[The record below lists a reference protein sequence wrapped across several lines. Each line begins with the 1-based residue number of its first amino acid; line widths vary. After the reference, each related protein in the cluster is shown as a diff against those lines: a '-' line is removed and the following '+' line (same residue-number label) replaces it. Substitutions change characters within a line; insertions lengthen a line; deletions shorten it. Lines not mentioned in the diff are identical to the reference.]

1 MTPDDGRFVVRMT
14 EEGLF
19 VVKGLEEGLVV
30 AKRLAEGLFVTT
42 MTDEPAVILLVGRME
57 VELNL
62 TELGAVLP
70 AGLEED

>member
-19 VVKGLEEGLVV
+19 VDKGLEEGLVV
-30 AKRLAEGLFVTT
+30 AKRLDGLFVTT
-42 MTDEPAVILLVGRME
+42 TTDEPAVTLLVARME
-57 VELNL
+57 VELDL